1 MSDKYSNTRQ
11 KKRAKSPEMIEIE
24 IKQNKN
30 SFFLIEE

>member
-1 MSDKYSNTRQ
+1 MINIAILDK